1 MWSLW
6 GKLYNMKILL
16 NLRMVQLQHLSKH
29 EHSNHQGGGI
39 DGENG
44 NHSKFIIKHISKIM
58 ILSFS
63 RASGSHGFVS
73 GGKSLALFKGHH
85 GK

>member
-1 MWSLW
+1 M
-6 GKLYNMKILL
+6 GK
-16 NLRMVQLQHLSKH
+16 
-29 EHSNHQGGGI
+29 
-39 DGENG
+39 NG
-44 NHSKFIIKHISKIM
+44 NHSKFIIKHVSKIM

-73 GGKSLALFKGHH
+73 GRKSLALFKGQH